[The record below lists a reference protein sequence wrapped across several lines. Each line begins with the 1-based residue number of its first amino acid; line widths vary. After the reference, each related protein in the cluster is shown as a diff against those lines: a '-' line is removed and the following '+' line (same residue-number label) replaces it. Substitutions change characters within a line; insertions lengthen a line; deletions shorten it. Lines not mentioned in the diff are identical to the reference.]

1 MAGTKAPLDAVKVF
15 FGGDDW
21 LSSIQKAA
29 ATPIIEVK
37 PSQQTHTYWYQD
49 AKPISKNI
57 HFIFEVDDYT
67 FVVIWVF
74 CIFTPSFVFGFFGT
88 GIIGIGVK
96 KFIGA

>member
-1 MAGTKAPLDAVKVF
+1 MTATKAPLDAVKVF

-49 AKPISKNI
+49 AKPIWKNNY
-57 HFIFEVDDYT
+57 FTFELQHTICPTICYLPNT
-67 FVVIWVF
+67 
-74 CIFTPSFVFGFFGT
+74 
-88 GIIGIGVK
+88 
-96 KFIGA
+96 